1 MFGSPETT
9 TGGNALKFYSS
20 VRLDIRRIGAIK
32 DRDEVIGNATR
43 VKVVKNKVAPP
54 FKQVEFDI
62 IYGEGISKT
71 GELLDIGVKVGIVEK
86 SGAWY
91 AYKGE
96 KIGQGRENAKIY
108 LEQNPKIAE
117 ESAQGQGPHLEA
129 LAALVGCN
137 ARQTVLLEKAMQ
149 QNYQNVFDE
158 DDIDHAI
165 SEFYTVVNSDEQLAA
180 CWPKS

>member
-1 MFGSPETT
+1 MSHIQKL
-9 TGGNALKFYSS
+9 LK
-20 VRLDIRRIGAIK
+20 K
-32 DRDEVIGNATR
+32 
-43 VKVVKNKVAPP
+43 
-54 FKQVEFDI
+54 
-62 IYGEGISKT
+62 
-71 GELLDIGVKVGIVEK
+71 
-86 SGAWY
+86 
-91 AYKGE
+91 
-96 KIGQGRENAKIY
+96 
-108 LEQNPKIAE
+108 
-117 ESAQGQGPHLEA
+117 SAQGQGPHLEA